1 MQILDEESE
10 CVEKLNVEI
19 TKKYQ
24 YFKKRMDME
33 NKNISLQKT
42 LDFTERAALG
52 LGALAFAQMPQT
64 IAKIVSVVGSAQIP

>member
-19 TKKYQ
+19 TQKYE

-33 NKNISLQKT
+33 NKNINLQKT
-42 LDFTERAALG
+42 LNFTKSAALG
-52 LGALAFAQMPQT
+52 LGALAVAQIPQT
-64 IAKIVSVVGSAQIP
+64 IATIVSVVGSAQIP

>member
-19 TKKYQ
+19 TQKYE

-33 NKNISLQKT
+33 NKNINLQKT
-42 LDFTERAALG
+42 LNFTKSAALG

-64 IAKIVSVVGSAQIP
+64 IATIVSVVGSAQIP